1 MGGGWGLCVNEVKIF
16 NPLLTLTRVDMLAG
30 LFSHGKKIVFLIYK
44 QHIFLT
50 KDLYAESVYQC
61 MACKQLRRCEML
73 TAARGVCSN
82 KSDLIAN

>member
-1 MGGGWGLCVNEVKIF
+1 M
-16 NPLLTLTRVDMLAG
+16 
-30 LFSHGKKIVFLIYK
+30 GKKIVFLIYK

-82 KSDLIAN
+82 KSDLYNSQLAASDRRTDDN